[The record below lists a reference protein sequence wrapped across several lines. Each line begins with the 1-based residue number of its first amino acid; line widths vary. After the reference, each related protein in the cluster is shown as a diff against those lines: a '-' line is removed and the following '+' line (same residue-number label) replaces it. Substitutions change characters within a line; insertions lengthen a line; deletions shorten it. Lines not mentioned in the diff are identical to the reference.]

1 MSIFTYLVRRI
12 LISIPIIILISIIC
26 FGIIQLP
33 PGDYAD
39 AYAALVATTGG
50 GWASQEQLDMIRV
63 RYGLD
68 QPVWV
73 QYWRWVKGFPRG
85 DFGVAMSFSGAPPVA
100 DLLKERLPL
109 TIFLNLFALL
119 FAEAIALPIGLY
131 SATHKYSIS
140 DYLLT
145 FLAFIGISVPGFI
158 LGVFIISASIFWFDS
173 TYMGSLFSIQFL
185 GVPWSLARFIDFLK
199 HLPPPIIAIGIAQTS
214 NTMRIMRANT
224 LDVLNQPFIQ
234 TARAKGLKES
244 VVLWKHCTRVSLN
257 PIISRVGVYL
267 PEILAIEM
275 LVSITLNLQ
284 TIGPL
289 FYQSL
294 IAQDMYLAGTILLVI
309 AILLIVGNLIADVV
323 LSWIDPRIRLELK

>member
-1 MSIFTYLVRRI
+1 MSIFTYVVRRI
-12 LISIPIIILISIIC
+12 LISIPLIILISIMC
-26 FGIIQLP
+26 FVIIQLP

-39 AYAALVATTGG
+39 AYAALVMTTGG
-50 GWASQEQLDMIRV
+50 GWASEAHLDMIRE

-68 QPVWV
+68 QPIWV

-85 DFGVAMSFSGAPPVA
+85 DFGIAMSIDGATVA

-145 FLAFIGISVPGFI
+145 FLAFIGISIPGFI
-158 LGVFIISASIFWFDS
+158 LGVFIIGASVFWFGS
-173 TYMGSLFSIQFL
+173 TYLGSLFSIEFL
-185 GVPWSLARFIDFLK
+185 GAPWSLAKFIDFLK
-199 HLPPPIIAIGIAQTS
+199 HLPPPVIAIGIAQTS

-244 VVLWKHCTRVSLN
+244 VVQWKHCARVSLN

-275 LVSITLNLQ
+275 LVSIVLNLQ

-294 IAQDMYLAGTILLVI
+294 ISQDMYLAGTILLVI
-309 AILLIVGNLIADVV
+309 AVLLIVGNLIADVV

>member
-1 MSIFTYLVRRI
+1 MSIFTYVVRRI
-12 LISIPIIILISIIC
+12 LISIPLIILISIMC
-26 FGIIQLP
+26 FVIIQLP

-39 AYAALVATTGG
+39 AYAALVMTTGG
-50 GWASQEQLDMIRV
+50 SWASEAQLDMIRE

-68 QPVWV
+68 QPIWV

-85 DFGVAMSFSGAPPVA
+85 DFGIAMSIDGATVA
-100 DLLKERLPL
+100 DLLKHRLPL
-109 TIFLNLFALL
+109 TIFLNFFALL

-131 SATHKYSIS
+131 SATHKYSIP

-145 FLAFIGISVPGFI
+145 FLAFIGISIPGFI
-158 LGVFIISASIFWFDS
+158 LGVFIIGASVFWFDS
-173 TYMGSLFSIQFL
+173 TYLGSLFSIQFL
-185 GVPWSLARFIDFLK
+185 GVPWSLAKFIDFLK

-244 VVLWKHCTRVSLN
+244 VVQWKHCARLSLN

-275 LVSITLNLQ
+275 LVSIVLNLQ

-294 IAQDMYLAGTILLVI
+294 ISQDMYLAGTILLVI
-309 AILLIVGNLIADVV
+309 AVLLIVGNLVADVV
-323 LSWIDPRIRLELK
+323 LSWIDPRIRLELR